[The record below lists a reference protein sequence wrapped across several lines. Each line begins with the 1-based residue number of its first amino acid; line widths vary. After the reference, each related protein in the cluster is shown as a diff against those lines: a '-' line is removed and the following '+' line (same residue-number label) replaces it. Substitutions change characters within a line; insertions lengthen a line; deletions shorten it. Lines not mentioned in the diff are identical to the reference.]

1 MQREIWLITLS
12 LAWTGAMGGALLVM
26 IAMY

>member
-12 LAWTGAMGGALLVM
+12 LAWTVAMGGALLVM